1 MPEFEPEIIESEN
14 PPELIEISEKD
25 GIFFNDRFSSDKR
38 LRKVI
43 YDKILAAKMHLP
55 EGVYFMIYEAY
66 RPRARQF
73 ELWEEIW
80 KQMSAEHPNA
90 SEEKMTELCSN
101 FVSNPHGVGSGHQ
114 FGCAVDITLC
124 DKDRN
129 VFDMGTDMQEFCD
142 RTETASQDI
151 TQEQLQNRE
160 LLVTCLEKEGLIN
173 YPSEWWHFS
182 YGDRLW
188 AQILGK
194 PQSIYG
200 VLPF

>member
-1 MPEFEPEIIESEN
+1 MPEFEPEVIESEN
-14 PPELIEISEKD
+14 PPELTEISEDD
-25 GIFFNDRFSSDKR
+25 GLFFDDRFSSDRR
-38 LRKVI
+38 LRSVI
-43 YDKILAAKMHLP
+43 YRKVLAAKAHLP
-55 EGVYFMIYEAY
+55 QGVYFMIYEAY

-73 ELWEEIW
+73 ELWEGIW
-80 KQMSAEHPNA
+80 KQMAQENPNA
-90 SEEKMTELCSN
+90 SEIELTELCAN

-114 FGCAVDITLC
+114 FGCAIDITLC

-142 RTETASQDI
+142 RTKTSSADI
-151 TQEQLQNRE
+151 TEEQKQNRR
-160 LLVTCLEKEGLIN
+160 LLVNCLEKEGLIN

-194 PQSIYG
+194 PKTIYG